1 MPGNPKECRR
11 NAAPCAELAVA
22 ARTPQLKARFLDL
35 SQNWEKLAI
44 QLEDAFAKL
53 TEHEAIWSDV
63 RESLNETRR
72 LFSTLRESARVRLY
86 LGWAA
91 NAGERAT
98 AVVDETA
105 RKFHQAME
113 RRWVNLA
120 AGTALSERVDL
131 FLQTR
136 EFRFRLSS
144 YDLYDLCPN
153 CHQLVS
159 VNASPTTA
167 ELEEYTFQC
176 GNCGSK
182 HTRRIRAGFPS

>member
-11 NAAPCAELAVA
+11 NAARCAELAVA
-22 ARTPQLKARFLDL
+22 ADTPQLRAWFLEL
-35 SQNWEKLAI
+35 SKNWEKLAI
-44 QLEDAFAKL
+44 QVEDAFAKL

-98 AVVDETA
+98 AAIDETA

-136 EFRFRLSS
+136 EFRSRLSS
-144 YDLYDLCPN
+144 YDLCPN

-159 VNASPTTA
+159 VNAPLTTA

-176 GNCGSK
+176 GNCGSN

>member
-1 MPGNPKECRR
+1 MAGDPKECRR
-11 NAAPCAELAVA
+11 NAARCAELAVA
-22 ARTPQLKARFLDL
+22 AHTPQLRARFLEL
-35 SQNWEKLAI
+35 SKNWEKLAI
-44 QLEDAFAKL
+44 QFEDAFAKL

-72 LFSTLRESARVRLY
+72 LFSTLRESVRVRLY

-98 AVVDETA
+98 AAVDETV
-105 RKFHQAME
+105 RKFHQAIE

-120 AGTALSERVDL
+120 ASTALSERVDL

-144 YDLYDLCPN
+144 YDLCPD
-153 CHQLVS
+153 CHQLVP
-159 VNASPTTA
+159 VNAPPTTTA
-167 ELEEYTFQC
+167 EFEEYTFQC
-176 GNCGSK
+176 GNCGSN
-182 HTRRIRAGFPS
+182 HTRRVRVGFPS